1 MKNLIIKNIY
11 KSIEEINK
19 STDANISLKKE
30 IDTILQSYKND
41 SISSEKR
48 FALIENTIP
57 ESAQVVAWGESTNA
71 ALKAKSI
78 SVDLVLNQPDIN
90 SLIDVLK

>member
-1 MKNLIIKNIY
+1 MRFIFIFFLLIFFTFNSY
-11 KSIEEINK
+11 ADEASIW
-19 STDANISLKKE
+19 LKKE